1 MTPGAETDQVR
12 VFRRPRRPRSE
23 AKLIGHSPQQ
33 RRIADRLGR
42 GHQEQPLAVGGETLD
57 SLPEAL
63 FDTAWQRQRGS

>member
-1 MTPGAETDQVR
+1 VIKSAFSAGPG
-12 VFRRPRRPRSE
+12 RPGSK

-42 GHQEQPLAVGGETLD
+42 GHQEQPLAVGGKTLD